1 MKTLK
6 LALLI
11 AASLLLTSC
20 SSSEI
25 PGEAPAAGGALPSGG
40 MEQTYG
46 KGGGRNNFAVT
57 LPQHTQQ
64 DVAVLT
70 E

>member
-11 AASLLLTSC
+11 AAPLWLASC
-20 SSSEI
+20 SSSEF
-25 PGEAPAAGGALPSGG
+25 PGEAPAAGGTPPSGG
-40 MEQTYG
+40 MEHPYG
-46 KGGGRNNFAVT
+46 KGGGRNNFATT
-57 LPQHTQQ
+57 LPQNTQQ
-64 DVAVLT
+64 DMAVLT

>member
-20 SSSEI
+20 SSSVI

-40 MEQTYG
+40 MEPAYG
-46 KGGGRNNFAVT
+46 KGGGRNNFAAT
-57 LPQHTQQ
+57 MPQHGQQ
-64 DVAVLT
+64 DISVLT

>member
-20 SSSEI
+20 SSSVI

-40 MEQTYG
+40 MEPAYG
-46 KGGGRNNFAVT
+46 KGGGRNNFAAT
-57 LPQHTQQ
+57 MSQNDQQ
-64 DVAVLT
+64 EMYVLT
-70 E
+70 D

>member
-20 SSSEI
+20 SSSVI

-40 MEQTYG
+40 MEPAYG
-46 KGGGRNNFAVT
+46 KGGGRNNFAA
-57 LPQHTQQ
+57 PMSQNDQQ
-64 DVAVLT
+64 EMSVLT
-70 E
+70 D